1 LRHRRGRVEER
12 GWKRSLW
19 VRAEGDGAAVN
30 PTLSAS
36 LRKAADGSLSRLTR
50 CVTRLHDP
58 RPRPAA
64 VLSDSARDRLSRLSD
79 KQREVLEHL
88 ILYKSDKEIARD
100 LGISLKTVEQR
111 MAAARGKL
119 GTGDR
124 NETARVY
131 AALRPELQDGG
142 FPLYR
147 DPLLAS
153 PAPAGDEAAGAAA
166 TASFT
171 LHDAAYGLAAPWER
185 QASPHVLPEV
195 FHGRSA
201 TAARLIA
208 IAACAIALLMMA
220 LLAIAIGEGLTDLL
234 G

>member
-1 LRHRRGRVEER
+1 M
-12 GWKRSLW
+12 
-19 VRAEGDGAAVN
+19 
-30 PTLSAS
+30 
-36 LRKAADGSLSRLTR
+36 
-50 CVTRLHDP
+50 
-58 RPRPAA
+58 
-64 VLSDSARDRLSRLSD
+64 LSDAARDGLGRLSD

-111 MAAARGKL
+111 MAAARSKL

-124 NETARVY
+124 NETARIY
-131 AALRPELQDGG
+131 AALRATLPDDGG

-147 DPLLAS
+147 APPLA
-153 PAPAGDEAAGAAA
+153 APRPIADEAAGAAA
-166 TASFT
+166 ASFT
-171 LHDAAYGLAAPWER
+171 LHDAAFGLVAPWEVGS
-185 QASPHVLPEV
+185 SPRILPEV

-201 TAARLIA
+201 TAARLGA

-220 LLAIAIGEGLTDLL
+220 VLAIAIGEGLTDLL

>member
-1 LRHRRGRVEER
+1 M
-12 GWKRSLW
+12 
-19 VRAEGDGAAVN
+19 
-30 PTLSAS
+30 
-36 LRKAADGSLSRLTR
+36 
-50 CVTRLHDP
+50 
-58 RPRPAA
+58 
-64 VLSDSARDRLSRLSD
+64 LSDSARDGLGRLSE
-79 KQREVLEHL
+79 KQRQVLEHL

-111 MAAARGKL
+111 MAAARSKL

-124 NETARVY
+124 NETARIY
-131 AALRPELQDGG
+131 AALRPELQQEGG
-142 FPLYR
+142 YPLYR
-147 DPLLAS
+147 EPPL
-153 PAPAGDEAAGAAA
+153 AGPPPIADEAPGAAA
-166 TASFT
+166 TASFS
-171 LHDAAYGLAAPWER
+171 LHDAAYGLVAPWER
-185 QASPHVLPEV
+185 QASSHILPEV

>member
-1 LRHRRGRVEER
+1 M
-12 GWKRSLW
+12 
-19 VRAEGDGAAVN
+19 
-30 PTLSAS
+30 
-36 LRKAADGSLSRLTR
+36 
-50 CVTRLHDP
+50 
-58 RPRPAA
+58 
-64 VLSDSARDRLSRLSD
+64 LSDSAREGFGRLSD
-79 KQREVLEHL
+79 KQRDVLEHL
-88 ILYKSDKEIARD
+88 ILYKADKEIARD

-111 MAAARGKL
+111 MAAARSKL

-131 AALRPELQDGG
+131 AALRPEFPHGG
-142 FPLYR
+142 GSPLYR
-147 DPLLAS
+147 DPPLAT
-153 PAPAGDEAAGAAA
+153 PGPIADEAPGAAA

-171 LHDAAYGLAAPWER
+171 LHDAAYGLVAPWER
-185 QASPHVLPEV
+185 QASPHILPEV

>member
-1 LRHRRGRVEER
+1 M
-12 GWKRSLW
+12 
-19 VRAEGDGAAVN
+19 
-30 PTLSAS
+30 
-36 LRKAADGSLSRLTR
+36 
-50 CVTRLHDP
+50 
-58 RPRPAA
+58 
-64 VLSDSARDRLSRLSD
+64 LSDAARDGLGRLSD

-111 MAAARGKL
+111 MAAARHKL

-124 NETARVY
+124 NETARIY
-131 AALRPELQDGG
+131 AALRDDGG

-147 DPLLAS
+147 DPPLAGS
-153 PAPAGDEAAGAAA
+153 AAIADDAAGAAA
-166 TASFT
+166 AASFT
-171 LHDAAYGLAAPWER
+171 LHDAAYGLVAPWER
-185 QASPHVLPEV
+185 QTSPHILPEV

-201 TAARLIA
+201 TVARLIA

>member
-1 LRHRRGRVEER
+1 MLND
-12 GWKRSLW
+12 
-19 VRAEGDGAAVN
+19 RA
-30 PTLSAS
+30 
-36 LRKAADGSLSRLTR
+36 RLG
-50 CVTRLHDP
+50 LQK
-58 RPRPAA
+58 
-64 VLSDSARDRLSRLSD
+64 LSD

-111 MAAARGKL
+111 MAAARHKL

-131 AALRPELQDGG
+131 AALRPELPEHGG

-147 DPLLAS
+147 DPPLAA
-153 PAPAGDEAAGAAA
+153 PRPVGDDAPGFAPAA
-166 TASFT
+166 TFT
-171 LHDAAYGLAAPWER
+171 LHDAAYGIAAPWETR
-185 QASPHVLPEV
+185 SSPRVLPEV

-201 TAARLIA
+201 TGARLIA

>member
-1 LRHRRGRVEER
+1 MP
-12 GWKRSLW
+12 
-19 VRAEGDGAAVN
+19 GDV
-30 PTLSAS
+30 P
-36 LRKAADGSLSRLTR
+36 
-50 CVTRLHDP
+50 VTRHSMLND
-58 RPRPAA
+58 R
-64 VLSDSARDRLSRLSD
+64 ARLGLEKLSD

-111 MAAARGKL
+111 MAAARQKL

-131 AALRPELQDGG
+131 AALREDGG

-147 DPLLAS
+147 DP
-153 PAPAGDEAAGAAA
+153 P
-166 TASFT
+166 
-171 LHDAAYGLAAPWER
+171 LAAPRSVGDDAPGFAPAAAFTLQDAAFGITAQWETR
-185 QASPHVLPEV
+185 PSPRVLPEV

-201 TAARLIA
+201 TGARLIA

>member
-1 LRHRRGRVEER
+1 M
-12 GWKRSLW
+12 
-19 VRAEGDGAAVN
+19 
-30 PTLSAS
+30 
-36 LRKAADGSLSRLTR
+36 
-50 CVTRLHDP
+50 
-58 RPRPAA
+58 
-64 VLSDSARDRLSRLSD
+64 LSDAARDGLGRLSD

-111 MAAARGKL
+111 MAAARHKL

-131 AALRPELQDGG
+131 AALRPELAHNGG

-147 DPLLAS
+147 DPLLAA
-153 PAPAGDEAAGAAA
+153 APPVADEAAGAAA
-166 TASFT
+166 AASFT
-171 LHDAAYGLAAPWER
+171 LHDAAYGLTAPWESR
-185 QASPHVLPEV
+185 PSPHILPEV

-201 TAARLIA
+201 TAARLGA

-220 LLAIAIGEGLTDLL
+220 VLAIAIGEGLTDLL